1 MISSQL
7 LHEAVGVWNN
17 RLCNLYL
24 GFPGKVNVRTKLKLK
39 SFVEKFYSSNTNSS
53 RRRVTLK
60 RKKNLDLLMQLSPQN
75 INLKYFLLWR
85 RH

>member
-1 MISSQL
+1 MKL
-7 LHEAVGVWNN
+7 LVFGIIDYVIFIWD
-17 RLCNLYL
+17 
-24 GFPGKVNVRTKLKLK
+24 FPGKVNVRTKLKLK

-60 RKKNLDLLMQLSPQN
+60 RKKILDLLMQLSPQN